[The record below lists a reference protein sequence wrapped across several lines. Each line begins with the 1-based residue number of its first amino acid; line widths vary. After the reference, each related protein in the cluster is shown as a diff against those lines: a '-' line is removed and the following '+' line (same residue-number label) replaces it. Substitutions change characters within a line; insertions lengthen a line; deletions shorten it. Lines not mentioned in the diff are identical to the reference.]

1 MRTLVAVLVVVLVF
15 TLRSTDST
23 FAETETPIRHVIVI
37 VQENHSFDNYFGT
50 YPTANGTLVNN
61 ITSQLQPVDGIP
73 NGTCVPYGKGC
84 RSPYRT
90 NVTSMESP
98 TEGQATYENDY
109 DNGKMDGFATYSGPQ
124 SMAYFDYHQ
133 IAAYWVYAEEYGL
146 SDNYFSPVLSTTNP
160 NRLMLLA
167 GDTPV
172 SQNYGPPPYLP
183 YNLTIL
189 NQLSAH
195 GISWGYFD
203 FPTPV
208 QPLVPP
214 INYLSGLSSTTLNQ
228 VQDVQAFLQDLTE
241 GNNLPS
247 VSFVNA
253 IGSDGLDEHPPA
265 NITVGE
271 AWVVSLVNAVMESTY
286 WNSSALFLTYD
297 EGGGYY
303 DHVPPPQLLNIDHG
317 FQRVLRGYGQRVPLL
332 VISPYAKENYVSK
345 ILLNHM
351 SLLRFID
358 YNWNLQPLN
367 QNVANSNNLLDFFN
381 FNGPPRT
388 PVILGADT
396 AYSWNTYPAP
406 IQTPLNNLPYT
417 LTTSTI
423 EVQNTQTTA
432 TQTIVGALLILG
444 VIVLGWRSRRSTRGV
459 SSDHH
464 QSRR

>member
-1 MRTLVAVLVVVLVF
+1 MKMLTVVLVAVLAL
-15 TLRSTDST
+15 TLRSADST
-23 FAETETPIRHVIVI
+23 FAETATPISHVIVI

-61 ITSQLQPVDGIP
+61 ITSQLQTVDGIP

-84 RSPYRT
+84 LSPYHA
-90 NVTSMESP
+90 NVSSMESP
-98 TEGQATYENDY
+98 VEGQVTYENDY

-124 SMAYFDYHQ
+124 SMAYFDYTQ

-160 NRLMLLA
+160 NRLILLA

-189 NQLSAH
+189 NQLSTH

-203 FPTPV
+203 FLTPG

-214 INYLSGLSSTTLNQ
+214 INYLSGLNTTTLNQ
-228 VQDVQAFLQDLTE
+228 VQDVQAFLHDLIQ

-271 AWVVSLVNAVMESTY
+271 AWVVSLVDAVMESSY
-286 WNSSALFLTYD
+286 WNSSAIFLTYD

-303 DHVPPPQLLNIDHG
+303 DHVPLQQLLSIDHE
-317 FQRVLRGYGQRVPLL
+317 FDHALHGYGQRVPLL
-332 VISPYAKENYVSK
+332 VISPYAKENYVSRT
-345 ILLNHM
+345 LLNHM

-367 QNVANSNNLLDFFN
+367 QNVANSNNLLDFFY
-381 FNGPPRT
+381 FSGPPRSPIT
-388 PVILGADT
+388 LGDNRE
-396 AYSWNTYPAP
+396 YSAKTYPAP
-406 IQTPLNNLPYT
+406 IQIALSSLPYT
-417 LTTSTI
+417 RNGTTI
-423 EVQNTQTTA
+423 GVRNTETPL
-432 TQTIVGALLILG
+432 TQTIAPIVAVSLILAII
-444 VIVLGWRSRRSTRGV
+444 VIGSRSRRTR
-459 SSDHH
+459 SI
-464 QSRR
+464 